1 MYNKKTRFV
10 IACTAVV
17 VVSLL
22 YFFADARAAAIF
34 PRCPFYLLTG
44 LFCPGCG
51 SQRAV
56 SALLH
61 LDLASAARYNVLL
74 VASLPI
80 ILYSSYAACV
90 NTFSTKKVVQQRLFH
105 SVWFIRLIAVV
116 VLLFWV
122 LRNLGSYPFHFLAP
136 GA

>member
-1 MYNKKTRFV
+1 MYNEKTRFV

-22 YFFADARAAAIF
+22 YFFVDARGAGIF
-34 PRCPFYLLTG
+34 PQCPFYVLTG

-61 LDLASAARYNVLL
+61 LEIGSALRYNILL

-80 ILYSSYAACV
+80 IFYSSYAAVV

-105 SVWFIRLIAVV
+105 TVWFIRLIAVV

-122 LRNLGSYPFHFLAP
+122 LRNLDEYPFHLLAP